1 MNPIQS
7 WGEAITVSLLG
18 LWERLVMFLPS
29 LIGALFVFLA
39 GMVVAVSL
47 GKVVAKAI
55 ALLKVDA
62 VVEKINFG
70 ENFRKSGMKIEVS
83 AIIGGLVKWFLI
95 LVFLMAATDILKLN
109 QVTAF
114 LNNVILYIPNIVVA
128 AVILSVA
135 FILGNFVFNLVRHS
149 TRVAGVVRAE
159 VVAVVS
165 KWAIVVFGFLAALL
179 QLGIA
184 PSLVNTIFI
193 GVVAALSLASGLAFG
208 LGGKE
213 EAGLLLKKLR
223 EDLEGK
229 R

>member
-1 MNPIQS
+1 MGSVQT
-7 WGEAITVSLLG
+7 WGEAIALSLVG
-18 LWERLVMFLPS
+18 LWERLIMFLPS

-47 GKVVAKAI
+47 SKVVEKAVK
-55 ALLKVDA
+55 LLKVDA
-62 VVEKINFG
+62 VIEKLNLG
-70 ENFRKSGMKIEVS
+70 ENFRRSGMKIELS
-83 AIIGGLVKWFLI
+83 KILGGLVKWFLI
-95 LVFLMAATDILKLN
+95 LVFLMAATDILKLS

-128 AVILSVA
+128 AVILSIA

-159 VVAVVS
+159 VVATVS
-165 KWAIVVFGFLAALL
+165 KWAIVVFGLLAALL

-193 GVVAALSLASGLAFG
+193 GVVAALSLAVGLAFG
-208 LGGKE
+208 LGGRD
-213 EAGLLLKKLR
+213 EAAHLLKRLR
-223 EDLEGK
+223 EDLEEK
-229 R
+229 K

>member
-1 MNPIQS
+1 MGPVQT
-7 WGEAITVSLLG
+7 WGEAIALSLVG

-47 GKVVAKAI
+47 SKVVEKAI
-55 ALLKVDA
+55 RMLKVDA
-62 VVEKINFG
+62 VIEKLNLG
-70 ENFRKSGMKIEVS
+70 ENFRRSGMKIELS
-83 AIIGGLVKWFLI
+83 KILGGLVKWFLI
-95 LVFLMAATDILKLN
+95 LVFLMAATDILKLS

-114 LNNVILYIPNIVVA
+114 LNNIILYIPNIVVA
-128 AVILSVA
+128 AVILSIA

-159 VVAVVS
+159 VVAVLS
-165 KWAIVVFGFLAALL
+165 KWSIVVFGLLAALL

-193 GVVAALSLASGLAFG
+193 GVVAALSLAIGLAFG
-208 LGGKE
+208 LGGRD
-213 EAGLLLKKLR
+213 EAALLLKKLR
-223 EDLEGK
+223 EDLEEK
-229 R
+229 K

>member
-1 MNPIQS
+1 MGPVQT
-7 WGEAITVSLLG
+7 WGEAIALSLVG

-47 GKVVAKAI
+47 GKVVEKAI
-55 ALLKVDA
+55 QMLKVDA
-62 VVEKINFG
+62 VIERLNLG
-70 ENFRKSGMKIEVS
+70 ENFRRSGMKIELS
-83 AIIGGLVKWFLI
+83 KILGGLVRWFLI

-128 AVILSVA
+128 AVILSIA

-149 TRVAGVVRAE
+149 TRVAGVARAE
-159 VVAVVS
+159 VVAAIS
-165 KWAIVVFGFLAALL
+165 KWSIVVFGFLAALL

-193 GVVAALSLASGLAFG
+193 GVVAALSLAVGLAFG
-208 LGGKE
+208 LGGRD
-213 EAGLLLKKLR
+213 EAALLLKRLR
-223 EDLEGK
+223 EDLEEK
-229 R
+229 K

>member
-7 WGEAITVSLLG
+7 WGEAITLSLLG
-18 LWERLVMFLPS
+18 LWERLIVFLPS

-55 ALLKVDA
+55 SLLKVDS
-62 VVEKINFG
+62 VVEKLNLG
-70 ENFRKSGMKIEVS
+70 ENFRNSGMKIEIS

-95 LVFLMAATDILKLN
+95 LVFLMAATDILKLS
-109 QVTAF
+109 QVTMF
-114 LNNVILYIPNIVVA
+114 LNNVIFYIPNIVVA
-128 AVILSVA
+128 AVILSIA

-159 VVAVVS
+159 VVAVIS
-165 KWAIVVFGFLAALL
+165 KWAIVIFGLLAAML

-193 GVVAALSLASGLAFG
+193 GVVAALSLAAGLAFG
-208 LGGKE
+208 LGGKD
-213 EAGLLLKKLR
+213 EAALLLRKLR

-229 R
+229 K